1 MATAP
6 SPSFAPDQRPASV
19 PIWRESL
26 AGLDWF
32 ALRTSPVFYGCGVPR
47 GDGAG
52 VVLVPGF
59 LGTDWYLLELHGW
72 LGRLGYRSHLSRIGR
87 NAECL
92 DLLSRRLLE
101 TVERARAA
109 TGRPVHLIGH
119 SLGGMLTRS
128 FATRRPDLV
137 ASVVTLGSPFRG
149 VRSHPLVLLISERV
163 RARLRRDDRPDCY
176 TGYCRC
182 EAVTGLEEAFP
193 ISVPQLAVYTRTD
206 GIVDWRMCV
215 GDDPATNVEVTGTHV
230 GLVANPA
237 VYRAIAQHLA
247 GAARPAPAAPAP

>member
-6 SPSFAPDQRPASV
+6 PPSFTPDQRPASV

-26 AGLDWF
+26 AGLDWL
-32 ALRTSPVFYGCGVPR
+32 ALRTSAVFYGCGVSR
-47 GDGAG
+47 GDGAA

-72 LGRLGYRSHLSRIGR
+72 LARIGYRPYLSRIGR

-92 DLLSRRLLE
+92 DLLSDRLLE
-101 TVERARAA
+101 TVETARRD
-109 TGRPVHLIGH
+109 TGRSVHLIGH
-119 SLGGMLTRS
+119 SLGGMLARS
-128 FATRRPDLV
+128 LATRRPELI

-149 VRSHPLVLLISERV
+149 VRSHPLVLLVSERV
-163 RARLRRDDRPDCY
+163 RARVRREERPDCY

-182 EAVTGLEEAFP
+182 EAVTGLESAFP
-193 ISVPQLAVYTRTD
+193 AAVPQLAVYTRTD

-215 GDDPATNVEVTGTHV
+215 SDDPAGNIEVTGTHV
-230 GLVANPA
+230 GLVANA
-237 VYRAIAQHLA
+237 AAYRAIAKHLA
-247 GAARPAPAAPAP
+247 AASRPAPAASAS